1 MANDLS
7 NIQIL
12 KEDFKRERKHN
23 AIKLPESIIQEAI
36 PKYVTYYKECY
47 NIQKKLYR
55 EFFKIEKHP
64 KMVKGKLYVSSKSNK
79 IHILEKLEE
88 IKIILKKLNNVGE
101 NEDNGKNEE
110 SEKNEESGE
119 NEESGKNEENEIQVK
134 NEITL
139 PKYVSLKNHEKD
151 FNKYYLIY
159 DKKTNSKRISLR
171 SLFTKTNPIN
181 INISLFLSKVEE
193 KIFEIN
199 NNNHNSED

>member
-1 MANDLS
+1 MVNDLS

-23 AIKLPESIIQEAI
+23 AIKLPESILQEAI

-64 KMVKGKLYVSSKSNK
+64 KMIKGKLYVSSKSNK
-79 IHILEKLEE
+79 INILEKLEE
-88 IKIILKKLNNVGE
+88 IKKILEKLNNVGE
-101 NEDNGKNEE
+101 NED
-110 SEKNEESGE
+110 SEKNEDS
-119 NEESGKNEENEIQVK
+119 EIQVK

-139 PKYVSLKNHEKD
+139 PKYISLKNHEND
-151 FNKYYLIY
+151 YNKYYLIY

-171 SLFTKTNPIN
+171 ALFSKDNSIN
-181 INISLFLSKVEE
+181 TNISLFLSKVEE
-193 KIFEIN
+193 KIFEIEEKN
-199 NNNHNSED
+199 NNNVKNNVENNVENNVD

>member
-1 MANDLS
+1 MVNDLS

-23 AIKLPESIIQEAI
+23 AIKLPESILQEAI

-64 KMVKGKLYVSSKSNK
+64 KMIKGKLYVSSKSNK
-79 IHILEKLEE
+79 INILEKLEE
-88 IKIILKKLNNVGE
+88 IKKILEKLNNVGE
-101 NEDNGKNEE
+101 
-110 SEKNEESGE
+110 
-119 NEESGKNEENEIQVK
+119 NEENEIQVK

-139 PKYVSLKNHEKD
+139 PKYISLKNHEND
-151 FNKYYLIY
+151 YNKYYLIY

-171 SLFTKTNPIN
+171 SLFSKDNSIN
-181 INISLFLSKVEE
+181 TNISLFLSKVEE
-193 KIFEIN
+193 KIFEIDEKN
-199 NNNHNSED
+199 NNNVENNVKNNVKNNVD

>member
-1 MANDLS
+1 MVNDLS

-88 IKIILKKLNNVGE
+88 IKKILEKLNNVGE
-101 NEDNGKNEE
+101 
-110 SEKNEESGE
+110 
-119 NEESGKNEENEIQVK
+119 NEENEIQVK

-139 PKYVSLKNHEKD
+139 PKYISLKNHEKD

-171 SLFTKTNPIN
+171 SLFTKDNPIN
-181 INISLFLSKVEE
+181 TNVAIFLSKIQE
-193 KIFEIN
+193 KTFKIDEKIN
-199 NNNHNSED
+199 NNNDED